1 MAAPVR
7 PQKAVAKQA
16 PPKEPAPAPT
26 PPKEDKGRRGVL
38 LPAIVVGVALLGAA
52 FLLRPSGGG
61 GDTPPAATAETTIPT
76 KGGAA
81 AALGDPAHVVPLEAV
96 TLNLSDG
103 RFLKLAI
110 ALQLEE
116 GVEVTDPKAYGSRAL
131 DIALEEM
138 GEYTYRE
145 LSVSGARDTAK
156 DELSVI
162 VSEAYEGE
170 VLGVYFTEF
179 VMQ

>member
-7 PQKAVAKQA
+7 PQKAAAKQA
-16 PPKEPAPAPT
+16 APKEQAPAPAP
-26 PPKEDKGRRGVL
+26 PDEGKGKRGVL

-61 GDTPPAATAETTIPT
+61 DTPPATAAPTETTVA
-76 KGGAA
+76 GEAA
-81 AALGDPAHVVPLEAV
+81 AVHGDPHAVVALDPI

-103 RFLKLAI
+103 RFLKLGV
-110 ALQLEE
+110 ALQLAEE
-116 GVEVTDPKAYGSRAL
+116 AEVADPVAYGARAL
-131 DIALEEM
+131 DATIALM
-138 GEYTYRE
+138 GQYTYRE
-145 LSVSGARDTAK
+145 LSAPGARDEAK
-156 DELSVI
+156 DELSKAVA
-162 VSEAYEGE
+162 EAYEGE